1 MNLIENATLTNG
13 TVAAVMIVVNTA
25 DCRLVIFNI
34 KMPAT
39 KLRQKTKSISK
50 NFTEIGCNLP

>member
-34 KMPAT
+34 KIPAT
-39 KLRQKTKSISK
+39 KLRKKQNQFPKISLK
-50 NFTEIGCNLP
+50 IVYNLP